1 METEVCRDC
10 QVQLS
15 TLPEMEAR
23 RMTRETAIRWYN
35 VLLKDMR
42 NCDLKTALQM
52 GLDALKAQ
60 EPEDFCEACQIHY
73 PEECE

>member
-1 METEVCRDC
+1 
-10 QVQLS
+10 
-15 TLPEMEAR
+15 
-23 RMTRETAIRWYN
+23 MTRETAIRWYN

-60 EPEDFCEACQIHY
+60 EPEEDYCEACQIHY
-73 PEECE
+73 PEDDA